1 MVHLNST
8 ADQHLGLV
16 LHALTSLSVLYIQK
30 QLHWLA
36 GFAKKKEKFK
46 KDPALTTISSH
57 LRVQQQEGKDPSLSR
72 ALARSI
78 QNQTAQDILTHGVLQ
93 VTLTG
98 LIPPSFS
105 KEKKSRFPF
114 TWTWEHP
121 GLIPHHHPNKASWS
135 LTLHLHW
142 TPTLKKP
149 SKNQWIFA
157 FSWTSFKGAFLMHL
171 WLSTQKSPEGTY
183 DPLDFQ
189 DPQPVVVVLSD
200 LLHCRGKHNVTSGIL
215 GGSST
220 SLPSK

>member
-57 LRVQQQEGKDPSLSR
+57 LRVQQQEGKDPSLSQQSPGKVYPERNCTRHFNSWSPTSHIDR
-72 ALARSI
+72 ANST
-78 QNQTAQDILTHGVLQ
+78 QFLQ
-93 VTLTG
+93 G
-98 LIPPSFS
+98 
-105 KEKKSRFPF
+105 KKIRFPF

-189 DPQPVVVVLSD
+189 DPQPLVVVLSYTA
-200 LLHCRGKHNVTSGIL
+200 GASIMSPPGF
-215 GGSST
+215 
-220 SLPSK
+220 